1 MHALVQ
7 ERHGHCNQELT
18 DVEKECVENDIKYES
33 LTMWQQNQ
41 LEGHSTILICHL
53 FKSMSMKLV
62 KSFLK

>member
-18 DVEKECVENDIKYES
+18 HVEKECVENDIKYES

-41 LEGHSTILICHL
+41 LE
-53 FKSMSMKLV
+53 
-62 KSFLK
+62 